1 VPKPRKDGACPIEAH
16 ALIAAIDE
24 KLRANVEPKA
34 VWRWVNEETPD
45 DQVSLAHVETHA
57 RRHLSVKRVDSR
69 PALRAAVAGIRE
81 PKGKPSDVLGRPVVQ
96 DDIDQRMMKR
106 MYDAIDDIDPN
117 KIADILLEREKAKN
131 RAPVGKVA
139 RGGEEDISPDLAK
152 LREAAQRTLGV
163 RTSRTSARARA
174 S

>member
-1 VPKPRKDGACPIEAH
+1 MPKPRKDGACPIEQH

-24 KLRANVEPKA
+24 KLRARADPKT

-45 DQVSLAHVETHA
+45 DQVSLAHVEVHA
-57 RRHLSVKRVDSR
+57 RRHLGVKRVDER
-69 PALRAAVAGIRE
+69 PALRAAAAGIRE
-81 PKGKPSDVLGRPVVQ
+81 PRGKPSDVLGRPVVQ

-131 RAPVGKVA
+131 RAPVGKLP
-139 RGGEEDISPDLAK
+139 RGEEDISPDLAK